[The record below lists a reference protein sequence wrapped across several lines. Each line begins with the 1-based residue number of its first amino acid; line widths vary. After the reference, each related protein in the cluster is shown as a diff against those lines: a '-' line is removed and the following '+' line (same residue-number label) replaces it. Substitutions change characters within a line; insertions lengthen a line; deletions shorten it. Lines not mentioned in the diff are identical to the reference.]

1 MSNKGHDNLIPQAH
15 VLTVEEQSAGGR
27 KSAEVR
33 RKRRQAKDTLNAL
46 LALPVKAGSV
56 TDPEDLKSIADKS
69 NTDVNTRIL
78 VNLVKSAVD
87 GDTKSIQLLYTL
99 TGEYNTR
106 MQINASTDDD
116 TLRRAQEDLG
126 RIFTRIS
133 QEEEPQK
140 VDHSKLARMFEWWVY
155 RDNLSEIS
163 MRFNDQ
169 QLQEIHMWFDTADNA
184 EKINFTHKVLANDKL
199 PTEESI
205 MLFDQQYLP
214 TVRRHFN
221 KLNQPEPQ
229 TLAELFERR
238 NTELTDSFTD

>member
-33 RKRRQAKDTLNAL
+33 RERRKARDTLNAL

-78 VNLVKSAVD
+78 VNLVKSAID

-106 MQINASTDDD
+106 MQIEAEVPMDESMKRYEQYVLDFSRTPAENTA
-116 TLRRAQEDLG
+116 E
-126 RIFTRIS
+126 
-133 QEEEPQK
+133 
-140 VDHSKLARMFEWWVY
+140 VDSDKMARMFEWWVY
-155 RDNLSEIS
+155 HDNLSEIS
-163 MRFNDQ
+163 LRFNDQ
-169 QLQEIHMWFDTADNA
+169 QLQEIHMWFDTADDA
-184 EKINFTHKVLANDKL
+184 EKIDFTHKVLANNKL
-199 PTEESI
+199 PAEESI

-214 TVRRHFN
+214 AVMKHFN

-229 TLAELFERR
+229 TIAELMERTQQTR
-238 NTELTDSFTD
+238 